1 MIEIDSITKRF
12 GKSVVF
18 EDLSLNVEDGTVIVV
33 IGPSGAGKSTLL
45 RCING
50 LERFEVGEIRFD
62 GKPVG
67 KSKRDIRELRKHVGM
82 VFQSFNLFPHMT
94 ALKNVTLA
102 PVLVQGTSRR
112 LAEAEA
118 AELLAK
124 VGLAHKRD
132 SLPSELSGGEQQRVA
147 IARALAMNPKVMLFD
162 EPTSSLD
169 PERVVEVQD
178 VIADLAGEGMTMWI
192 ATHAMAFARSIA
204 HEVVVIADG
213 GIVEKGPPDEV
224 FVRPSQ
230 PRTQALLR
238 TILAGR

>member
-162 EPTSSLD
+162 EPTS
-169 PERVVEVQD
+169 
-178 VIADLAGEGMTMWI
+178 
-192 ATHAMAFARSIA
+192 
-204 HEVVVIADG
+204 
-213 GIVEKGPPDEV
+213 
-224 FVRPSQ
+224 
-230 PRTQALLR
+230 
-238 TILAGR
+238 